1 METTTAKMSDRLKI
15 YRDIVHLH
23 KAIETIASP
32 LTARNQGMAIHQV
45 PNDPFLNQLGSFRPA
60 LFKPR
65 KAGQK
70 AERERQKQKQKQKE
84 KEKEKKEKEKEK
96 EKRNSKSKSKRKSKE
111 PQAQPSSSPENQTP
125 ETEGQCAAPA
135 SASSPSSPSS
145 TSTTRAH
152 RSFSLWLSTS
162 SPPRPSSSCSSLS
175 FGTFEPEPWLPEGSR
190 LPVYPPVLKHVAEMN
205 ECERGLPALP
215 GWGECVLEKDG

>member
-1 METTTAKMSDRLKI
+1 METTTAKMSDRLRI

-23 KAIETIASP
+23 DAIESIASP
-32 LTARNQGMAIHQV
+32 LTARNQGMTIHQV
-45 PNDPFLNQLGSFRPA
+45 PNDPFLNQLGTFKPA

-70 AERERQKQKQKQKE
+70 AERERQKQKEKGKE
-84 KEKEKKEKEKEK
+84 KEKDKKEK
-96 EKRNSKSKSKRKSKE
+96 EKRNSKSKSKSKRKSKE
-111 PQAQPSSSPENQTP
+111 PQPEAQATNSATSNP

-152 RSFSLWLSTS
+152 RSFSLWPWTS

-190 LPVYPPVLKHVAEMN
+190 LPVYPPALKHVAEMN